1 MAVREVTPP
10 LQVVCK
16 WKIDESI
23 FDLLDFCHLE
33 SHDSVSK
40 YSRSFS
46 KKKKVRENEAQGLVC
61 SVSQGTLLSHRFL

>member
-23 FDLLDFCHLE
+23 FDLIFATWNPTIVLANIQR
-33 SHDSVSK
+33 
-40 YSRSFS
+40 SRK

>member
-23 FDLLDFCHLE
+23 FDFLLFATWNPTIMLANIRE
-33 SHDSVSK
+33 VSQ
-40 YSRSFS
+40 
-46 KKKKVRENEAQGLVC
+46 KKKKSARTRRRVLFVLFRKV
-61 SVSQGTLLSHRFL
+61 HF

>member
-23 FDLLDFCHLE
+23 FDLIFDTWNPTIVLA
-33 SHDSVSK
+33 K
-40 YSRSFS
+40 IQRSRK

>member
-23 FDLLDFCHLE
+23 FDLIFDTWNPTIVLANIQR
-33 SHDSVSK
+33 
-40 YSRSFS
+40 SRK